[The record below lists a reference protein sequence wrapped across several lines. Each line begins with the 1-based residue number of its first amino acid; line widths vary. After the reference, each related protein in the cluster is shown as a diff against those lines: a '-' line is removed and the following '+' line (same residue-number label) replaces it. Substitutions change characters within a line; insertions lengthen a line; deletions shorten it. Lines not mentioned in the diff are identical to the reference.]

1 MKIDAH
7 NHALPDPVIELLQA
21 ESAYGVTVKDG
32 VVSSGALSDHEL
44 FRSQHDPA
52 AKLAELESRGLEGA
66 IMSLEPRMLAYNL
79 ELAHG
84 EAMAEACNRGLR
96 EMAAHDPQRLYWL
109 AQVPLQDPARAG
121 EVLKAAVADG
131 AVGAAIGSWTG
142 THRLDEDAYGVWW
155 QAVEDAGVPV
165 FIHNAYNTPI
175 SGLKA
180 FYLGNVIGNLLE
192 TTICAERLVAS
203 GMLERHPGVRIV
215 LAHAGGYFPF
225 QAGRLRHAKT
235 VRQELADAPAD
246 PWSFAGQLIFDTIT
260 HDVQA
265 LTYLV
270 SRVGVEN
277 VVMGTDLPYD
287 MSTPAPWDSL
297 VEAVGEATATQI
309 AEDNVARLFNL

>member
-1 MKIDAH
+1 MKIDVH
-7 NHALPDPVIELLQA
+7 NHALPEPVISLLQS
-21 ESAYGVTVKDG
+21 EDAYGVTVKDG

-52 AKLAELESRGLEGA
+52 AKLEELRDRGLEGA

-79 ELAHG
+79 ELSYG
-84 EAMAEACNRGLR
+84 EAMAEACNRGFQ
-96 EMAAHDPQRLYWL
+96 EMAAHDPQRLHWL
-109 AQVPLQDPARAG
+109 AQVPLQDPERAG
-121 EVLKAAVADG
+121 EVLKQAVADG

-142 THRLDEDAYGVWW
+142 THRLDEDAYDVWW

-165 FIHNAYNTPI
+165 FIHNAYNSSI

-203 GMLERHPGVRIV
+203 GMLARHPGVRIV

-225 QAGRLRHAKT
+225 QAGRLRHART
-235 VRQELADAPAD
+235 VRKELADAPAD

-265 LTYLV
+265 LAYLV

-287 MSTPAPWDSL
+287 MSSPTPWDSL
-297 VEAVGEATATQI
+297 VEAVGEATATRI
-309 AEDNVARLFNL
+309 AEDNAARLFNL